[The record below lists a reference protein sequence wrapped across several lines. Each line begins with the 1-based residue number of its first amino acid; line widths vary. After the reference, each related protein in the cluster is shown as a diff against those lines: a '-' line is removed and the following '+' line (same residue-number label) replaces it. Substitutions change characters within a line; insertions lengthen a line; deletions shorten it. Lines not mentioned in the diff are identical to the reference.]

1 MKTSLLANLKFFTAL
16 LSIFAMLN
24 LSVGTV
30 YAQAQEASDQPNLSE
45 QRIQESQNNN
55 AAADVSKQNMD
66 KLTRTQEVN
75 LEKTSQGMSDMIYFL
90 VLIAMSL
97 FVMSLWRY
105 NPMSTD
111 MKIAMGAASVMLGAE
126 LVTIFNTRKKIDATN
141 FKVETR
147 EDGTVNNLQLDALKK
162 QKESYEELKK
172 YAALKWKIQAAG
184 AAAYMVAASLA
195 YIQATKISVNGKE
208 CLNALKLNKC
218 PVGIGIHAKDQVNF
232 WTPMDSKTKGALKKE
247 NSTALMASFEA
258 CIGYAG
264 VDKTAAT
271 TAAKLG
277 CDPFLAEYNLNEP
290 TSVVSDEKPTGPG
303 SYLQQFVPVRPN
315 QKYVEK
321 SSFEDLYFVQNKK
334 LQNPLDILAIFSI
347 PKYED
352 KNFFAQLS
360 SPNYS
365 AQKVSQSKSIPSVF
379 DKTFIDHLR
388 GLVLPSAQAFEIS
401 KLGLGAAVVI
411 ILYALIK
418 GSYKWM
424 DVLIMNPAHRGT
436 LYTATA
442 AAAGVTA
449 LLTKKAQ
456 GQAESNIKKIDEMIQ
471 RLERL
476 QNMKT
481 ANLDQKM
488 ASTALGGQL
497 LPQDYEDVSL
507 TGNGSKTACPPRV
520 GASTSSKGNCA
531 SFEQEIKSSPDI
543 SSLGSVMGNMASL
556 SGRVADGF
564 SGTSTLS
571 AGTLADIDN
580 LSSQN
585 AIANRALRQ
594 AQEKFN
600 EYRVASG
607 EPKIDFEKQKD
618 DLLKAVG
625 ASVQSE
631 LRKAGQS
638 PSQAVAGMGSDFVPE
653 DPNSKTA
660 QEESTEMLTT
670 SVAAKGGANM
680 DNVAAP
686 VFDFSFEDEE
696 FEEVPL
702 EEEFAYSDE
711 MYAKAF
717 ESQANSSDGGTSQ
730 IVGNRDVSLFK
741 VISVRYMKSGLPRL
755 LDELQELE

>member
-1 MKTSLLANLKFFTAL
+1 MKTSLLSNVKFFTAL

-30 YAQAQEASDQPNLSE
+30 YAQAQESSEQPNLSE

-97 FVMSLWRY
+97 FMMSLWRY
-105 NPMSTD
+105 SPMSTD

-126 LVTIFNTRKKIDATN
+126 LVTIFNTRKKIDATS

-184 AAAYMVAASLA
+184 AAAYTVAATLA
-195 YIQATKISVNGKE
+195 YIQASKISASGKA
-208 CLNALKLNKC
+208 CLAGLKLNKC
-218 PVGIGIHAKDQVNF
+218 PVGIGIHAKGQVNF
-232 WTPMDSKTKGALKKE
+232 WTPMDSKTKGALKTE
-247 NSTALMASFEA
+247 NFSALNASFAA

-264 VDKTAAT
+264 VDAA
-271 TAAKLG
+271 AASSAAAAACSDFVYESMTVEPVTESVPLQVTSI
-277 CDPFLAEYNLNEP
+277 DRYFENFLPNKPVLKISSVDKQDNLLIGDSIKNYDFHFLSNHKIP
-290 TSVVSDEKPTGPG
+290 
-303 SYLQQFVPVRPN
+303 Y
-315 QKYVEK
+315 K
-321 SSFEDLYFVQNKK
+321 SEV
-334 LQNPLDILAIFSI
+334 
-347 PKYED
+347 
-352 KNFFAQLS
+352 NFFAKLS
-360 SPNYS
+360 SADFLGRNYEP
-365 AQKVSQSKSIPSVF
+365 SKQHDLKNINLPYNLLDLF
-379 DKTFIDHLR
+379 
-388 GLVLPSAQAFEIS
+388 LPSAKAFEIN

-424 DVLIMNPAHRGT
+424 DVLVMNPAHRAN
-436 LYTATA
+436 LYLATA

-456 GQAESNIKKIDEMIQ
+456 GQAENNIKKIDEMIQ

-520 GASTSSKGNCA
+520 GASASSKGNCA

-607 EPKIDFEKQKD
+607 EPKIDFEKQKN

-660 QEESTEMLTT
+660 QEESTELVTT

-686 VFDFSFEDEE
+686 VFDFTFEDEE